1 MEFKLKD
8 IAHINQETLK
18 KDSFPNNFL
27 YLDTKNLTSGKFGE
41 LVYFDIKCQVGLEE

>member
-8 IAHINQETLK
+8 IAHINQETVK

-27 YLDTKNLTSGKFGE
+27 YLDTKNLTKWGFTYSNRS
-41 LVYFDIKCQVGLEE
+41 IWR